1 MLSNQPRALR
11 KRADLTGWVVLYI
24 IGRIYIKRRI
34 QGDMDTDSGD
44 HPGNLPGCHLFF
56 AAYLRRLMRGR
67 RAFCAFRPAR
77 ITETDDR
84 KRSY

>member
-1 MLSNQPRALR
+1 
-11 KRADLTGWVVLYI
+11 
-24 IGRIYIKRRI
+24 
-34 QGDMDTDSGD
+34 MDTDSGD

-56 AAYLRRLMRGR
+56 AAYLRRPTRGR
-67 RAFCAFRPAR
+67 RAFCAFRPVW

>member
-1 MLSNQPRALR
+1 M
-11 KRADLTGWVVLYI
+11 TGWVVLYI
-24 IGRIYIKRRI
+24 IGKIYIKRRI

-44 HPGNLPGCHLFF
+44 HPGNLPGCHLFLRHIC
-56 AAYLRRLMRGR
+56 AARRGADVL
-67 RAFCAFRPAR
+67 FCAFRPAR

>member
-1 MLSNQPRALR
+1 
-11 KRADLTGWVVLYI
+11 
-24 IGRIYIKRRI
+24 
-34 QGDMDTDSGD
+34 MDTDSGD

-56 AAYLRRLMRGR
+56 AAYLRRPT
-67 RAFCAFRPAR
+67 RADVLFCAFRPAR